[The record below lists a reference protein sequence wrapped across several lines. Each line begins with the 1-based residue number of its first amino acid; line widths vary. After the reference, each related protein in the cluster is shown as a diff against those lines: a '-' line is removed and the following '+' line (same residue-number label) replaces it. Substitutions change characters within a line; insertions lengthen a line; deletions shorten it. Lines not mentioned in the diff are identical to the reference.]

1 MGLVLGVLSSMAALG
16 IVACLVGG
24 FNLGTNRRAVKKFL
38 HVKDRGV
45 NLYASRITV
54 KLWGSLGA
62 DGVVRSFSGPT
73 VAGTELESIIQI
85 EGFLSSLR
93 PTPVLLGSALS
104 RLRIMSPDTS
114 LSFHMAP
121 ESESGIDSA

>member
-1 MGLVLGVLSSMAALG
+1 MGFALGVLSSLAALV

-24 FNLGTNRRAVKKFL
+24 FNWITRRRVVKKFL
-38 HVKDRGV
+38 RVKGRGV
-45 NLYASRITV
+45 NLYASRITM

-93 PTPVLLGSALS
+93 PTPVLQIGRASC
-104 RLRIMSPDTS
+104 RERV
-114 LSFHMAP
+114 
-121 ESESGIDSA
+121 